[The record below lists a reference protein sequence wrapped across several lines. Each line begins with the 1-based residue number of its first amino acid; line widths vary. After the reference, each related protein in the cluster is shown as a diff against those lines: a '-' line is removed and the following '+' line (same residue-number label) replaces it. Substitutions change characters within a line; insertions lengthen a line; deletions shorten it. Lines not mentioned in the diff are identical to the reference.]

1 MALCSTTQALSSF
14 PKCCHNRVLATKP
27 TRLRPSLPLRP
38 TLLSRTAGGLHFRL
52 LFTSSLPRATTSE
65 ETSSGANRYAA
76 EEREGVVTL
85 DDTSPAE
92 KKIFGETVVAEEAEV
107 ESSGD
112 EQTQSFELL
121 DKLNIKLDSDDT
133 YNVLLYGGGALVTV
147 WFSSVIVSTIDSIPL
162 FPKLMEVVGLGYT
175 FWFSY
180 RYLIFK
186 KNREELAAKIEELKQ
201 QVIGSNDD

>member
-1 MALCSTTQALSSF
+1 LIHRQSIFFFFS
-14 PKCCHNRVLATKP
+14 
-27 TRLRPSLPLRP
+27 
-38 TLLSRTAGGLHFRL
+38 GL

-121 DKLNIKLDSDDT
+121 DKLNIK
-133 YNVLLYGGGALVTV
+133 V
-147 WFSSVIVSTIDSIPL
+147 P
-162 FPKLMEVVGLGYT
+162 
-175 FWFSY
+175 
-180 RYLIFK
+180 FK
-186 KNREELAAKIEELKQ
+186 SLNF
-201 QVIGSNDD
+201 